1 MTTMAPETEQPAG
14 VAQCGCCGRTL
25 PASRLTELGSTP
37 GVFIC
42 ASCALWAARRST
54 AFPVVHLDPR
64 LVVRWA
70 RGFVPSRRGLAT
82 MAIRVLPSADLDR
95 TTGYYQ
101 ALGLEVVQRHNTYL
115 VMHAGPVELHFTTS
129 QDGPASGQ
137 AFLQVPDAG
146 RLWKQLQQRSLTGI
160 GPVEDQP
167 SGLREFVVT
176 DPDDNHIRISS
187 PTPKD

>member
-42 ASCALWAARRST
+42 AGCALWAARRST
-54 AFPVVHLDPR
+54 AFPVVRLDPR

-70 RGFVPSRRGLAT
+70 RGFASSRRGLAT
-82 MAIRVLPSADLDR
+82 TAIPVLHSADLDR
-95 TTGYYQ
+95 TTGYYE
-101 ALGLEVVQRHNTYL
+101 ALGLEVAQRHDTYL
-115 VMHAGPVELHFTTS
+115 VMQAGPVELHFTTS
-129 QDGPASGQ
+129 QDTPAPGQ
-137 AFLQVPDAG
+137 AFLHVPDAG
-146 RLWKQLQQRSLTGI
+146 RLWKQLQQRNLTGI
-160 GPVEDQP
+160 GPVEDQA

-176 DPDDNHIRISS
+176 DPDGNHIRVGS